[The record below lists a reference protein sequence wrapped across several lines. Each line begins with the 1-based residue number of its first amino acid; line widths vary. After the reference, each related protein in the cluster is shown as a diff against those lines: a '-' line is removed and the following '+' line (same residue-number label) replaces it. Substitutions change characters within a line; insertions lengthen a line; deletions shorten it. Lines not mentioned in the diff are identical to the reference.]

1 MQWQRIF
8 LWQQSYS
15 RIIILWQNPSEWVQ
29 QVLRETDAFRE
40 IFFCSK
46 GIHFYFSFTFPCYIS
61 MPPALQNDFLNPPA
75 LSSTLTTLLLLTFTQ
90 SPRNTVSEPA
100 TYYAAPALF
109 TDAMLRQWSPDASQD
124 PFQGSRGHPQGWQL
138 S

>member
-1 MQWQRIF
+1 
-8 LWQQSYS
+8 
-15 RIIILWQNPSEWVQ
+15 
-29 QVLRETDAFRE
+29 
-40 IFFCSK
+40 
-46 GIHFYFSFTFPCYIS
+46 

-75 LSSTLTTLLLLTFTQ
+75 LSSTLTTLLLLTF
-90 SPRNTVSEPA
+90 NTVSEPA

-109 TDAMLRQWSPDASQD
+109 TDAMVRQWSPDASQD